1 MGKKQAVRA
10 MTVAELQEL
19 CDKRAKHVESLKK
32 DNQRLSQLVDA
43 RIASHD
49 AIGHQVVKI
58 LNYLGVTDY
67 GYAVMGREVESG
79 LDKIMEVLMPLVTT
93 RLKALEEVSVLRKKN
108 AALTWLAAKE
118 FESSEHAV
126 AFWRGCL
133 SEFVNKTFSEK
144 ESK

>member
-1 MGKKQAVRA
+1 

-19 CDKRAKHVESLKK
+19 CDKRAKHIESLKK
-32 DNQRLSQLVDA
+32 DNQRLSELVDA

-79 LDKIMEVLMPLVTT
+79 LDKIMEILMPLVTT
-93 RLKALEEVSVLRKKN
+93 RLKALDDAKILHKKN
-108 AALTWLAAKE
+108 AALSWLAEKE
-118 FESSEHAV
+118 FEASEANV
-126 AFWRGCL
+126 AYWRKAL
-133 SEFVNKTFSEK
+133 QDYVKK
-144 ESK
+144 ETDSR